1 MNKKICAFGMDGLI
15 IPLMKKFVSEGYLPN
30 FRRML
35 EEGTVNQTLPSFPVW
50 TPTNWATLSTGA
62 NTGTHG
68 ASRWSVDIDSK
79 ERISSFNG
87 RAVSAERIWTA
98 LERSRIKSVVIHYPA
113 AYPSKVK
120 SSTIIEGFAH
130 PGYAHT
136 DYEIAPSQA
145 YTTKKVYHIIQKDHD
160 GSPLRTKQLSTL
172 SIPEPKTAERWANLV
187 INDQSQ
193 PLETIIEISAR
204 ENNNSNIF
212 YMLIFCGNNSC
223 YEQVR
228 IYREKDIKTFVAEA
242 KIGKWSKWVTEPFK
256 INGETRLGSF
266 RFKLLE
272 LSPDGKYLKLYR
284 SQVTYASGFTFP
296 KEKELPEKL
305 IQKIGPFQEHASFV
319 PYETEMVDFK
329 TALEEC
335 EYQGIW
341 MADVAN
347 YMLYEKNYSFFMCHW
362 HLFDYINHIFLNH
375 IDPACPDYNQNTAK
389 KYKDYFL
396 LAYQVAD
403 HILEKIWKP
412 ANKESYIGILA
423 DHGGFPDMR
432 VANIRKFLYEKG
444 FLVLK
449 KGDGKKGIDE
459 DWVKEEDIDWK
470 KTRAY
475 LKEAKGFDIYINAP
489 IGAKFDKIE
498 KELLANLRSWIDEE
512 TGDTPIAIA
521 LPKRDAYLLGQWGKQ
536 CGDIVFVWNHN
547 YVSGYLAQW
556 ETIIGSSNVV
566 GAPKV
571 YGAHHGGFLPTE
583 NDISST
589 FGSFML
595 AGPNIKKNYVRPVK
609 DFGYIHATDIVPTF
623 CHIFNVSPPIHSQG
637 AIVYDIFEGHNF

>member
-1 MNKKICAFGMDGLI
+1 MNKKICAFGMDGFI

-68 ASRWSVDIDSK
+68 ASRWSVDVDSK
-79 ERISSFNG
+79 ERISSFDG
-87 RAVSAERIWTA
+87 RAISAERIWTA
-98 LERSRIKSVVIHYPA
+98 LERSRIKSAVIHYPA

-145 YTTKKVYHIIQKDHD
+145 YITKKVYNPIQKDHD
-160 GSPLRTKQLSTL
+160 GSPLRTKQLSTV
-172 SIPEPKTAERWANLV
+172 SIPKPEIAKGWANLA
-187 INDQSQ
+187 NDQKL
-193 PLETIIEISAR
+193 PLETIIKISTS
-204 ENNNSNIF
+204 ENNSTNIF
-212 YMLIFCGNNSC
+212 HMLIFCGNNSC
-223 YEQVR
+223 YERVR
-228 IYREKDIKTFVAEA
+228 IYREKDIKTFIAEV

-256 INGETRLGSF
+256 INGEKRLGSV

-284 SQVTYASGFTFP
+284 SQVTYVSGFTFP
-296 KEKELPEKL
+296 KEKELPKEL
-305 IQKIGPFQEHASFV
+305 IQKIGPFQEHASLV
-319 PYETEMVDFK
+319 PYETKMVDFE

-347 YMLYEKNYSFFMCHW
+347 YMLYEKNYSFFICHW
-362 HLFDYINHIFLNH
+362 HLFDYINHIILNH

-389 KYKDYFL
+389 KFLDYFL
-396 LAYQVAD
+396 RAYQVGD
-403 HILEKIWKP
+403 HILERIWKP
-412 ANKESYIGILA
+412 ANKESYIGILS
-423 DHGGFPDMR
+423 DHGGFPDIR

-449 KGDGKKGIDE
+449 KDSKKGIDE

-489 IGAKFDKIE
+489 IGPKFDIIE

-556 ETIIGSSNVV
+556 ETIIGNSSVV
-566 GAPKV
+566 GSPRF

-595 AGPNIKKNYVRPVK
+595 AGPNIKKAYERPVK

-623 CHIFNVSPPIHSQG
+623 CHIFNAAPPIQSQG
-637 AIVYDIFEGHNF
+637 AIVYDIFEGHNL